1 MAKPNAT
8 AGKTANQN
16 AKVETP
22 ANAIDPDMPEGAQEV
37 DDGDVDDLLKL
48 NEGDSVTGIYRS
60 FKLTKSGQADKKS
73 RLHKLVTE
81 GGSTVGVW
89 GSHQLDQKLEKVGVG
104 QCVWIKYVGKE
115 SIGNGNTMHVYRV
128 AVVKEPF

>member
-1 MAKPNAT
+1 MANSKAT

-16 AKVETP
+16 AKAP
-22 ANAIDPDMPEGAQEV
+22 AKPNDPDMPEGAQEV
-37 DDGDVDDLLKL
+37 DDGDVDEVLKL
-48 NEGDSVTGIYRS
+48 NENDSVSGIYRG
-60 FKLTKSGQADKKS
+60 FKLTKSGQEGKKS

-81 GGSTVGVW
+81 GGSTVGIF
-89 GSHQLDQKLEKVGVG
+89 GSHQLDQKLEKVGNG